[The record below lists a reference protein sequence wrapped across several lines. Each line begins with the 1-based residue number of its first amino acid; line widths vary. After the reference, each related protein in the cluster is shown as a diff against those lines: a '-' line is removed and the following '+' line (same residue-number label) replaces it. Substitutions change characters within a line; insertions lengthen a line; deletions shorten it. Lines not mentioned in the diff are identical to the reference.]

1 MVNSI
6 LDKSINYPE
15 IKKIDPEDLDYDATA
30 YEITIFDNEKTIAL
44 GQPKY
49 AYIEKDIVYFP
60 IYLIVDDRV
69 DSQIGVYEIFS
80 TKLIS
85 VTDSDGDIDLTKL
98 DQPLLY
104 SSFAYDLLKK
114 SQEETLYKLDEPQK
128 STSEL
133 GSESSEELGSESTPE
148 LGSESSQELGS
159 ESTPELASESTPE
172 LGSESSEELDII
184 PSPSFDK
191 DNTKNWIQNYLQ
203 NNDYNIVDNEGG
215 GDCLFAIIRDA
226 LSGIGE
232 KITVDELR
240 NKLANEV
247 NDETFLQYKL
257 NYDMFKENFDTLNV
271 QATSLKLRNSEI
283 KNSLTKT
290 KDKTEQ
296 SALITEAK
304 TLKDN
309 FSKVKTDIK
318 FASDNLNEFKFMNGI
333 RTIDQFKEL
342 IKTCKFWGD
351 TWAIST
357 LERVLKIK
365 IILFSHEMWL
375 YGDID
380 NVLNCGQLNDT
391 ILEEAGIF
399 NPRYYILTDYNGNH
413 YKLIT
418 YKEKTALKFSEIPV
432 SIKNLIKN
440 KCLEKNAG
448 PYYLIPEFKEYKQEE
463 NIEELS
469 PLLFNEDTQFQIY
482 GMSADKQPGRGVNEK
497 IPTEKIKEYESLST
511 IKNWRRKLSTLI
523 NQDEDTIKQDPEKV
537 DILKKTGDAKLLQ
550 FNKGNSPTVLST
562 LMETRKTLNTK

>member
-1 MVNSI
+1 MQ
-6 LDKSINYPE
+6 
-15 IKKIDPEDLDYDATA
+15 
-30 YEITIFDNEKTIAL
+30 DNE
-44 GQPKY
+44 
-49 AYIEKDIVYFP
+49 
-60 IYLIVDDRV
+60 
-69 DSQIGVYEIFS
+69 
-80 TKLIS
+80 
-85 VTDSDGDIDLTKL
+85 
-98 DQPLLY
+98 
-104 SSFAYDLLKK
+104 
-114 SQEETLYKLDEPQK
+114 
-128 STSEL
+128 
-133 GSESSEELGSESTPE
+133 
-148 LGSESSQELGS
+148 
-159 ESTPELASESTPE
+159 
-172 LGSESSEELDII
+172 
-184 PSPSFDK
+184 
-191 DNTKNWIQNYLQ
+191 
-203 NNDYNIVDNEGG
+203 YNIVDNEGG
-215 GDCLFAIIRDA
+215 GDCLFAVIRDA

-247 NDETFLQYKL
+247 NNETFLQYKL

-271 QATSLKLRNSEI
+271 QATSLKLRNTEI

-290 KDKTEQ
+290 KDKSEQ
-296 SALITEAK
+296 TALITEAK
-304 TLKDN
+304 TLKEN

-318 FASDNLNEFKFMNGI
+318 FASENLSEFKFMKGI
-333 RTIDQFKEL
+333 NTIEQFKEL

-357 LERVLKIK
+357 LERVLNIK

-375 YGDID
+375 SGDID

-391 ILEEAGIF
+391 ILQEAGVF

-418 YKEKTALKFSEIPV
+418 YKQKTAFKFQEIPI

-448 PYYLIPEFKEYKQEE
+448 PYYLIPEFKEYKEE
-463 NIEELS
+463 DKLEELS

-482 GMSADKQPGRGVNEK
+482 GMSADKPPGKGVNEK
-497 IPTEKIKEYESLST
+497 IPTEKVKEYESLST

-550 FNKGNSPTVLST
+550 FNKGKSPTVLST
-562 LMETRKTLNTK
+562 LMETRKTLTTK

>member
-30 YEITIFDNEKTIAL
+30 YEITILDNEKTIAL

-49 AYIEKDIVYFP
+49 AFIEKDIVYFP
-60 IYLIVDDRV
+60 IYLITDDHV

-85 VTDSDGDIDLTKL
+85 VTDKDGDIDLTKL
-98 DQPLLY
+98 DEPLLY

-114 SQEETLYKLDEPQK
+114 PEDETIHKLNEEPE
-128 STSEL
+128 
-133 GSESSEELGSESTPE
+133 ESSPE
-148 LGSESSQELGS
+148 QSSPEQSSPEQSSPEESS
-159 ESTPELASESTPE
+159 PEQSSPE
-172 LGSESSEELDII
+172 ESSKDLDII
-184 PSPSFDK
+184 SSPLYDK
-191 DNTKNWIQNYLQ
+191 DNAKNWIQNYLQ
-203 NNDYNIVDNEGG
+203 DNDYNIIDNEGG
-215 GDCLFAIIRDA
+215 GDCLFAVVRDA

-247 NDETFLQYKL
+247 NNETFLQYKL

-271 QATSLKLRNSEI
+271 QATSLKLRNTEI

-290 KDKTEQ
+290 KDKIQQT
-296 SALITEAK
+296 ALIKEAQ

-309 FSKVKTDIK
+309 FTKVKNDIK
-318 FASDNLNEFKFMNGI
+318 FVSDNLSEFKFMKGI
-333 RTIDQFKEL
+333 TTLEQFKEL

-357 LERVLKIK
+357 LERILNIK

-375 YGDID
+375 SGDID

-418 YKEKTALKFSEIPV
+418 YKQKTALKFEEIPV

-448 PYYLIPEFKEYKQEE
+448 PYYLIPEFKEYKEE
-463 NIEELS
+463 ETIEEVS
-469 PLLFNEDTQFQIY
+469 PLLFNEDTQFQVY
-482 GMSADKQPGRGVNEK
+482 GMSADKQPGKGVNEK
-497 IPTEKIKEYESLST
+497 IPTEKVKEYESLSA

-550 FNKGNSPTVLST
+550 FNKGKSPTLLSG
-562 LMETRKTLNTK
+562 LMETRKTLTTK

>member
-6 LDKSINYPE
+6 LDRSINYPE

-49 AYIEKDIVYFP
+49 AFIEKDIVYFP
-60 IYLIVDDRV
+60 IYLIINDHV

-85 VTDSDGDIDLTKL
+85 VTDKDGDVDLTKL
-98 DQPLLY
+98 DEPLLY

-114 SQEETLYKLDEPQK
+114 SQDETIHKFDETIDKLNTK
-128 STSEL
+128 V
-133 GSESSEELGSESTPE
+133 SSPDQSSPDQSSPDQSSPDQSSPE
-148 LGSESSQELGS
+148 
-159 ESTPELASESTPE
+159 A
-172 LGSESSEELDII
+172 SSEELDII
-184 PSPSFDK
+184 SSPSYDK
-191 DNTKNWIQNYLQ
+191 ETTKNWIQNYLQ
-203 NNDYNIVDNEGG
+203 DNEYSIVDNEGN
-215 GDCLFAIIRDA
+215 GDCLFAVIRDA

-232 KITVDELR
+232 KVTVEELR

-247 NDETFLQYKL
+247 NNETFLQYKL
-257 NYDMFKENFDTLNV
+257 NYDMFKENFDSLNV

-296 SALITEAK
+296 TTLITEAK

-309 FSKVKTDIK
+309 FSKIKSDIK
-318 FASDNLNEFKFMNGI
+318 FASDNLNEFKFMKGI
-333 RTIDQFKEL
+333 NSIEQFKEL

-357 LERVLKIK
+357 LERVLNIK

-375 YGDID
+375 SGDID
-380 NVLNCGQLNDT
+380 NVLNCGQLNDK

-418 YKEKTALKFSEIPV
+418 YKEKTALKFQEIPI

-448 PYYLIPEFKEYKQEE
+448 PYYLIPEFKKYKTEDKLEE
-463 NIEELS
+463 IS

-482 GMSADKQPGRGVNEK
+482 GMSADKLPGKGVNEK
-497 IPTEKIKEYESLST
+497 IPSEKVKEYESLST

-550 FNKGNSPTVLST
+550 FNKGKSPTVLST
-562 LMETRKTLNTK
+562 LMETRKTLTTK